1 MGIWISPAPR
11 GGWCVAKGML
21 LVTEFVYWKDNWFY
35 VICVDSCLSKYLRGG
50 SRYSPSFHTCSLT
63 IYPVHNELIID
74 KHLQSNLKQTHFYLR
89 ELISSTLQNYF
100 LHQAYWTWERRLML
114 IINLYAGRGGR
125 FFSISKQAGRT
136 VECRMIDEC
145 AGRRRLDERMYA
157 VPGETPMG
165 RIFSV
170 GRQSNFLVSPG
181 ESKSITTLLH
191 QNADHFYSVRITS

>member
-1 MGIWISPAPR
+1 M
-11 GGWCVAKGML
+11 V
-21 LVTEFVYWKDNWFY
+21 
-35 VICVDSCLSKYLRGG
+35 
-50 SRYSPSFHTCSLT
+50 
-63 IYPVHNELIID
+63 
-74 KHLQSNLKQTHFYLR
+74 
-89 ELISSTLQNYF
+89 
-100 LHQAYWTWERRLML
+100 

-170 GRQSNFLVSPG
+170 GRQSIFLVSPG
-181 ESKSITTLLH
+181 ESKSIFIL
-191 QNADHFYSVRITS
+191 SVLPHKTRITCPVLFHLSLLLLNK